1 MPYVP
6 PTQPSIR
13 VVKAFPRKGGTVQ
26 WSNRYFFTGSN
37 LTHAQ
42 FLALNTLLGN
52 EEQLL
57 FAANCSI
64 VEFIRY
70 DAGSDVPVETA
81 SASVAGNL
89 SMSGKEHTPSDCA
102 AVIRFSTDQRT
113 SKNHPIYLFKY
124 MHGVVITSGGD
135 ADAVNSTQLTRYQN
149 YAADCVAGFND
160 GTSTRHICGPYG
172 AVALGSYVHP
182 YITHRDFP

>member
-1 MPYVP
+1 M
-6 PTQPSIR
+6 
-13 VVKAFPRKGGTVQ
+13 PRKGGTVQ
-26 WSNRYFFTGSN
+26 WSNRYFFTGGN

-42 FLALNTLLGN
+42 FLALNTLLQN

-57 FAANCSI
+57 FSSAITI
-64 VEFIRY
+64 VEMIRY
-70 DAGSDVPVETA
+70 DIGSDVPVETA

-89 SMSGKEHTPSDCA
+89 SMTGKSPCPSDA
-102 AVIRFSTDQRT
+102 AACVRFSTDQRT

-124 MHGVVITSGGD
+124 MHGVVYTTGGSED
-135 ADAVNSTQLTRYQN
+135 SVNSTQLTRYQN

-160 GTSTRHICGPYG
+160 GTSTRHITGPYG
-172 AVALGSYVHP
+172 AVALGSFVHP